1 MAVVREA
8 VSISLDPATRETLD
22 ELARRLGLTRSA
34 TIRLLARTF
43 VAEGLRIPPPT
54 PGDAGKQKSPAA
66 RERRG
71 ATS

>member
-43 VAEGLRIPPPT
+43 AAEGLRIPPPT
-54 PGDAGKQKSPAA
+54 PSTRQQAPHKGP
-66 RERRG
+66 RG
-71 ATS
+71 SIT